1 MMASTPVKQEP
12 SLAMMPGESLDAAAM
27 MEADMSAIKSS
38 PRSAA
43 EIHDNLQPLSSKN
56 QPPPQY
62 RVGSYIP
69 AIRKTSQAKKI
80 MQADPQIIKFDYEVL
95 A

>member
-1 MMASTPVKQEP
+1 MMASTPVKKEP

-56 QPPPQY
+56 QPPPLY

-69 AIRKTSQAKKI
+69 AMKTSQANKI
-80 MQADPQIIKFDYEVL
+80 M
-95 A
+95 

>member
-1 MMASTPVKQEP
+1 MMASIHVKKEP
-12 SLAMMPGESLDAAAM
+12 SLAMMPGESLDATAM
-27 MEADMSAIKSS
+27 MEADMSVIKSS

-62 RVGSYIP
+62 RVVSYIP
-69 AIRKTSQAKKI
+69 AMKTSQAKKI
-80 MQADPQIIKFDYEVL
+80 M
-95 A
+95 

>member
-1 MMASTPVKQEP
+1 MMASIPVKKEP

-27 MEADMSAIKSS
+27 MEADMSVIKSS

-56 QPPPQY
+56 QAPPLY

-69 AIRKTSQAKKI
+69 AMKTSQPNKK
-80 MQADPQIIKFDYEVL
+80 MQADPQIIKFDYELL